1 MNERYIYKNLRKIRK
16 IFKMTQS
23 KMAEITEINE
33 KYYGRLERNESIPS
47 VTMLN
52 KISKGLEIEIPI
64 IFYENFE
71 NMTDIKILNIILRGL
86 KKNIG
91 ININRDNILNECEN
105 IIWYNGFLGSIIIDE
120 FELKIY
126 AYGKIKGK
134 LYINYQEKLD
144 LNQKDVSNK
153 LKKYIKNDKELQK
166 LIVYM
171 NYDKRIFSKKKGN
184 VFFLEN
190 TNSIVIKCFN
200 NNLKNGENEIF
211 EEILDDKD
219 NVMEIFSD
227 IDMLLNFYFEMKK

>member
-1 MNERYIYKNLRKIRK
+1 M
-16 IFKMTQS
+16 
-23 KMAEITEINE
+23 
-33 KYYGRLERNESIPS
+33 
-47 VTMLN
+47 
-52 KISKGLEIEIPI
+52 
-64 IFYENFE
+64 
-71 NMTDIKILNIILRGL
+71 
-86 KKNIG
+86 
-91 ININRDNILNECEN
+91 
-105 IIWYNGFLGSIIIDE
+105 
-120 FELKIY
+120 
-126 AYGKIKGK
+126 
-134 LYINYQEKLD
+134 YINYQEKLD

>member
-64 IFYENFE
+64 MFYENFE

-105 IIWYNGFLGSIIIDE
+105 IILYNGFLGSIIIDE
-120 FELKIY
+120 F
-126 AYGKIKGK
+126 
-134 LYINYQEKLD
+134 
-144 LNQKDVSNK
+144 
-153 LKKYIKNDKELQK
+153 
-166 LIVYM
+166 
-171 NYDKRIFSKKKGN
+171 
-184 VFFLEN
+184 
-190 TNSIVIKCFN
+190 
-200 NNLKNGENEIF
+200 
-211 EEILDDKD
+211 
-219 NVMEIFSD
+219 
-227 IDMLLNFYFEMKK
+227 